1 MQLAHERVGSGR
13 PIVLVHGITE
23 RGEAWRPLVA
33 PLARDH
39 TVLIVDLRGHG
50 SSPRGDSYDPL
61 TLAADVHETVLAA
74 DLGED
79 APLMI
84 GHSLGGVVV
93 SAYAAMFRTRGVINI
108 DQPLHLSVF
117 KDVLGQMEPML
128 RGSPDSFA
136 AALDTLLSP
145 MMAPLDATET
155 ARIVGL
161 RRADQDVVLGVWST
175 VLEAT
180 PKQLD
185 AQVAR
190 LAVGLAVPYLSLH
203 GADPGPDYPAWLA
216 GLVPSAIV
224 EVWPDHGHYPHLVD
238 QARFLD
244 RVHTFDATL

>member
-1 MQLAHERVGSGR
+1 
-13 PIVLVHGITE
+13 
-23 RGEAWRPLVA
+23 
-33 PLARDH
+33 
-39 TVLIVDLRGHG
+39 
-50 SSPRGDSYDPL
+50 
-61 TLAADVHETVLAA
+61 
-74 DLGED
+74 
-79 APLMI
+79 
-84 GHSLGGVVV
+84 
-93 SAYAAMFRTRGVINI
+93 
-108 DQPLHLSVF
+108 
-117 KDVLGQMEPML
+117 
-128 RGSPDSFA
+128 
-136 AALDTLLSP
+136 
-145 MMAPLDATET
+145 
-155 ARIVGL
+155 
-161 RRADQDVVLGVWST
+161 VVLGVWST